1 MKLNHDLVRLSLLY
15 IEEYAFYR
23 KSVSSDDM
31 IKTKDFANYTKDEIV
46 YTLDKLIE
54 AGYIKGVIKKSD
66 MDFNPKLIAIISSI
80 TWQGHEY
87 LDNIRDD
94 IVWNKTKKAFSKFTS
109 VSLSVANKIATQ
121 VITSMIMSAI
131 NN

>member
-1 MKLNHDLVRLSLLY
+1 MP
-15 IEEYAFYR
+15 I
-23 KSVSSDDM
+23 
-31 IKTKDFANYTKDEIV
+31 TKDEIV

-66 MDFNPKLIAIISSI
+66 MDFNPKLIATISSI

-109 VSLSVANKIATQ
+109 ASLSVVNKIATQ

-131 NN
+131 ND